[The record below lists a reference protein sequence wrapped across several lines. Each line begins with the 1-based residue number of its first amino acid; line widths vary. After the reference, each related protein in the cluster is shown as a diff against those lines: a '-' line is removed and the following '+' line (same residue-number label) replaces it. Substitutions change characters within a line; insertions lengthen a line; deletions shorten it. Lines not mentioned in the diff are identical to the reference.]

1 MKPYDGQYTL
11 GLDIGIAS
19 VGWGLIDEDQNII
32 DAGVRLFPEA
42 DVNNNEG
49 RRGFRGA
56 RRLLRRRRHRLER
69 IKQLL
74 QSYHMVE
81 SPKDL
86 DYNMIETPYHVRV
99 KGLNHA
105 LTKNELAIALI
116 HLGKR
121 RGIHNVEAVE
131 DDSGSGNEQSTKEQ
145 LSKNAQALK
154 DRYVCELQ
162 LERLEQ
168 YGEVRGHDNRFKT
181 DDYVKEARKLLETQT
196 NHHKE
201 IDERFIEQYIDLLK
215 NRREYWEG
223 PGEGS
228 QYGWDEDVHKWYE
241 QMMGRCSYYPEEL
254 RAVKESYSAQLFNA
268 LNELNNLTISRSE
281 NDRLTQEE
289 KESIINHVYKKYKNP
304 SLKQIAKKIEVDEHD
319 IRGYRVNSK
328 QKPLFTPL
336 TIYHEVKNVTDK
348 VDVIE
353 DPQVLDEIAEV
364 ATIYQTPSDVKH
376 ELEKLDLPLKDYEL
390 EELSQLNYTGTHSLS
405 LKVIHQ
411 ILPDLWAT
419 NDNQMQLFSKYGLQP
434 KEIDLTGRKY
444 LPYNHIDDWILS
456 PVVKRSFKQS
466 IRIVNEVMKQY
477 GEPKEIVV
485 ELARESSSEDR
496 KNFYKNLQKNHREI
510 NKQVEE
516 KLATAGR
523 EKKKGIFNKLRLW
536 HLQDGLCMYSL
547 EPIPVDDLLDHHEKY
562 EIDHIIPRSVSFDD
576 SQNNKVLVK
585 ADENQKKGNQTPHQ
599 YLKSG
604 NGAIS
609 YDKFKTHILQM
620 AKNPQKM
627 PRKKKEYLLEERDIN
642 KFDLQ
647 KEFINRNLVDTR
659 YATRELLT
667 LLTSF
672 FKENNRTVHVKSING
687 GFTDFLR
694 KQWRFPK
701 DRGADF
707 KHHAEDALIVA
718 MAGYLFDHNKE
729 LKKQNVVMTET
740 KVADAE
746 TGEVIDDSDFLESF
760 NNRMNKVKAIK
771 DYGRYKYS
779 HKVDMKPN
787 RQLMNDTLYST
798 REHDGDE
805 YVVEKIGNLYDKD
818 QTKLVDKMKKKP
830 EKLLMYHHDPQTF
843 NNLLQIVEQY
853 SEAKN
858 PLHKY
863 YEETGDYVHKY
874 SKKGNG
880 PPIKSVKFY
889 GDKLKTHKDVS
900 HKFNPK
906 GKKVVNQSI
915 KPFRMDVYWDDGKYK
930 FVTVRYNDLK
940 DVGDSYKISRAYYG
954 EKLAEKNISS
964 EEGFLF
970 SLYTND
976 ICSLN
981 GEKFR
986 FIGVNNDNANVVEFN
1001 NVINDFKDYCEREGI
1016 KNNRIKKTIGGKT
1029 ESFYKITTDVLG
1041 NEYVNQEK
1049 LKFEYP
1055 KG

>member
-1 MKPYDGQYTL
+1 MKSHEGQYTL

-69 IKQLL
+69 IKRLL
-74 QSYHMVE
+74 TNYEIISDE
-81 SPKDL
+81 SDL
-86 DYNMIETPYHVRV
+86 DYSEIATPYHVRV
-99 KGLNHA
+99 KGLTTE

-131 DDSGSGNEQSTKEQ
+131 ETKGNEGSTKEQ
-145 LSKNAQALK
+145 LSENAAALK
-154 DRYVCELQ
+154 DRFVCELQ
-162 LERLEQ
+162 LERLEED
-168 YGEVRGHDNRFKT
+168 GEVRGHQNRFKT
-181 DDYVKEARKLLETQT
+181 DDYVREAEKLLETQS
-196 NHHKE
+196 NYHSE
-201 IDERFIEQYIDLLK
+201 IDDEFVKTYIELLS

-223 PGEGS
+223 PGQGS
-228 QYGWDEDVHKWYE
+228 EYGWEEDVNKWYE
-241 QMMGRCSYYPEEL
+241 QMMGRCSYYPDEL

-268 LNELNNLTISRSE
+268 LNELNNLTISREE
-281 NDRLTQEE
+281 NDRLTKVE
-289 KESIINHVYKKYKNP
+289 KESLIKNVYKKYKNP
-304 SLKQIAKKIEVDEHD
+304 TLKQIAKNLGVDEHD

-328 QKPLFTPL
+328 QNPIFTPL
-336 TIYHEVKNVTDK
+336 TIYHDLKGVTDK
-348 VDVIE
+348 EDILE
-353 DPQVLDEIAEV
+353 DPQVLDEIAEIV
-364 ATIYQTPSDVKH
+364 SINQTPSDVKKQLV
-376 ELEKLDLPLKDYEL
+376 EQLDLPLKEKEL
-390 EELSQLNYTGTHSLS
+390 DELSQLNYTGTHSLS

-411 ILPDLWAT
+411 MLPDLWAT
-419 NDNQMQLFSKYGLQP
+419 NDNQMQLFSKYGLAP
-434 KEIDLTGRKY
+434 KEIDLSGRKY

-456 PVVKRSFKQS
+456 PVVKRAFKQS

-485 ELARESSSEDR
+485 ELARESSSDDQKAFYR
-496 KNFYKNLQKNHREI
+496 KLQKDNQEI
-510 NKQVEE
+510 NRQVEE

-547 EPIPVDDLLDHHEKY
+547 QPIPIDDLLDHHEKY

-576 SQNNKVLVK
+576 SQKNKVLVK
-585 ADENQKKGNQTPHQ
+585 TDENQKKGNQTPHQ

-604 NGAIS
+604 KGQIT

-620 AKNPQKM
+620 AKNHQKM
-627 PRKKKEYLLEERDIN
+627 PKKKKEYLLEERDIN

-672 FKENNRTVHVKSING
+672 FKENDRQVHVKSING
-687 GFTDFLR
+687 AFTDFLR

-707 KHHAEDALIVA
+707 KHHAEDALIVG
-718 MAGYLFDHNKE
+718 MAGYLFDHNKR
-729 LKKQNVVMTET
+729 LKKHNVVMTET
-740 KVADAE
+740 KAADAK

-771 DYGRYKYS
+771 EYDKYKYS

-798 REHDGDE
+798 REYDGDE
-805 YVVEKIGNLYDKD
+805 YVIEKITNLYDKD
-818 QTKLVDKMKKKP
+818 QTKLVDKLKKKP
-830 EKLLMYHHDPQTF
+830 EKLLMYHHDPQTYKS
-843 NNLLQIVEQY
+843 LIQVMDQY

-863 YEETGDYVHKY
+863 YEEKGEYVRKY
-874 SKKGNG
+874 SRKGNG
-880 PPIKSVKFY
+880 PPVKSVKFY

-900 HKFNPK
+900 HKFNSEN
-906 GKKVVNQSI
+906 KKVVNLSI

-940 DVGDSYKISRAYYG
+940 DVGNRYQIDEENYNTLLENKKINSVD
-954 EKLAEKNISS
+954 N
-964 EEGFLF
+964 FLF
-970 SLYTND
+970 SMFTND

-981 GEKFR
+981 NERFR
-986 FIGVNNDNANVVEFN
+986 LVGVNDDDKNKIELNTVNFEY
-1001 NVINDFKDYCEREGI
+1001 KDYCDRNDI
-1016 KNNRIKKTIGGKT
+1016 KGNRIYKYIGNKT